1 MTMKRAS
8 DRMRLCASLCTV
20 ALVTALAASAHAQTA
35 ADRETARALFDDGKR
50 KRDSGNV
57 AGALEAF
64 KGADAIMH
72 APTTGLA
79 VARSL
84 AALGRIIEAREA
96 AVAVEQLP
104 AGPKESAAFADARKS
119 ANQLAAELAGRI
131 PSLTIVIKGAPA
143 GVEPAI
149 TVDGVAVPAA
159 AAKAPRRLDPGT
171 HVVVAA
177 IKGGQVKGEITLNE
191 HDEKSIDLD
200 VTDLVAPKQA
210 AKPEGGER
218 PAEGGKGSY
227 SPLLWVGVGV
237 AVVGAAAG
245 TVTGLVSMG
254 KTSDVESGCT
264 ASNKCPPATHDALD
278 GARMFATISTV
289 SFIVAG
295 AGAGVAVVALAMGK
309 KPSPEHAAKAKAPP
323 ALSPRVS
330 PWVGVGSAG
339 VVGSF

>member
-1 MTMKRAS
+1 MTKRAS
-8 DRMRLCASLCTV
+8 EPMRGRRAAAALCAA

-35 ADRETARALFDDGKR
+35 ADRETARALFDDGKK

-57 AGALEAF
+57 AGALESF

-104 AGPKESAAFADARKS
+104 PGPKESAAFADARKS
-119 ANQLAAELAGRI
+119 ASQLAAELGGRI
-131 PSLTIVIKGAPA
+131 PSLTIVVKGAPA
-143 GVEPAI
+143 GTDAAI

-171 HVVVAA
+171 HVIVAA
-177 IKGGQVKGEITLNE
+177 IKGGQVRGEISLSE
-191 HDEKSIDLD
+191 HDDKSIDLD
-200 VTDLVAPKQA
+200 VTDLVNPRAGGGTND
-210 AKPEGGER
+210 AKAVEAGG
-218 PAEGGKGSY
+218 GSY
-227 SPLLWVGVGV
+227 SPLLWVGLGV

-254 KTSDVESGCT
+254 KTSDVESGCN
-264 ASNKCPPATHDALD
+264 ADNKCPPSTHDALD
-278 GARMFATISTV
+278 GARTFATVSTI

-295 AGAGVAVVALAMGK
+295 AGAGVAVVALAMGRR
-309 KPSPEHAAKAKAPP
+309 PSAEQKTSA
-323 ALSPRVS
+323 PRVT

-339 VVGSF
+339 LSGSF

>member
-1 MTMKRAS
+1 MMKLAS
-8 DRMRLCASLCTV
+8 DPRRLVAALCAAT
-20 ALVTALAASAHAQTA
+20 LVTSLAGSARAQTA
-35 ADRETARALFDDGKR
+35 ADRETARTLFDDGKR
-50 KRDSGNV
+50 QRDSGNV

-96 AVAVEQLP
+96 AVGVEQLP
-104 AGPKESAAFADARKS
+104 LGPKESPAFADARKS
-119 ANQLAAELAGRI
+119 ASQLAAELAGRI
-131 PSLTIVIKGAPA
+131 PTLTIVLKGAQPTTEA
-143 GVEPAI
+143 AI

-177 IKGGQVKGEITLNE
+177 INGGEVRGEITLNE
-191 HDEKSIDLD
+191 HAVKSIDLD
-200 VTDLVAPKQA
+200 VTDLVAGKSQGTKSE
-210 AKPEGGER
+210 AKPST
-218 PAEGGKGSY
+218 PADAKGSY

-254 KTSDVESGCT
+254 KTSDVESGCG
-264 ASNKCPPATHDALD
+264 ANNKCPPSTHDALD
-278 GARMFATISTV
+278 GARSFATISTV

-295 AGAGVAVVALAMGK
+295 AGAGLAVVALVMGRR
-309 KPSPEHAAKAKAPP
+309 PSHAEATASTP
-323 ALSPRVS
+323 APRVS
-330 PWVGVGSAG
+330 PWVGAGSAG

>member
-1 MTMKRAS
+1 MTKRVSEA
-8 DRMRLCASLCTV
+8 MRSPRVWA
-20 ALVTALAASAHAQTA
+20 ALSAAAIVTALAGSAHAQTA

-57 AGALEAF
+57 AGALESF

-104 AGPKESAAFADARKS
+104 PGPKESAAFADARKS
-119 ANQLAAELAGRI
+119 ASQLAAELAGRI
-131 PSLTIVIKGAPA
+131 PSLTIVLKGATPSTEA
-143 GVEPAI
+143 AI
-149 TVDGVAVPAA
+149 TVDGVSVPPA

-171 HVVVAA
+171 HAVVAA
-177 IKGGQVKGEITLNE
+177 VNGGQVRGEITLSE
-191 HDEKSIDLD
+191 HDEKSIELD
-200 VTDLVAPKQA
+200 VTELVSGKA
-210 AKPEGGER
+210 GGTKNE
-218 PAEGGKGSY
+218 PGPVVDSKGSY
-227 SPLLWVGVGV
+227 SSLLWVGLGV

-254 KTSDVESGCT
+254 KTSDVEGGCN
-264 ASNKCPPATHDALD
+264 ADNKCPPSTHDALD

-295 AGAGVAVVALAMGK
+295 AGAGVAVVALAMGRR
-309 KPSPEHAAKAKAPP
+309 PSAEQKATAP
-323 ALSPRVS
+323 RMT

-339 VVGSF
+339 LSGSF

>member
-1 MTMKRAS
+1 MKRAS
-8 DRMRLCASLCTV
+8 DPRRLMAALCSA
-20 ALVTALAASAHAQTA
+20 ALVAALASSAHAQTA
-35 ADRETARALFDDGKR
+35 ADRETARTLFDDGKK
-50 KRDSGNV
+50 KRDSGNI

-64 KGADAIMH
+64 RAADAIMH

-79 VARSL
+79 VARSF
-84 AALGRIIEAREA
+84 ASLGRIIEAREA

-104 AGPKESAAFADARKS
+104 LGPKESPAFADARKS
-119 ANQLAAELAGRI
+119 ASQLAAELAGRI
-131 PSLTIVIKGAPA
+131 PTLTIVLKGAQPTTEA
-143 GVEPAI
+143 AI

-177 IKGGQVKGEITLNE
+177 IKGGEVRGEITLNE
-191 HDEKSIDLD
+191 HDVKSIDLD
-200 VTDLVAPKQA
+200 VTELVNGTQVTKNDPKA
-210 AKPEGGER
+210 SGGSSDSR
-218 PAEGGKGSY
+218 GSY

-254 KTSDVESGCT
+254 KTSDVESGCGPN
-264 ASNKCPPATHDALD
+264 NKCPPSTHDALD
-278 GARMFATISTV
+278 GARMFATLSTV

-295 AGAGVAVVALAMGK
+295 AGAGVAVVALAMGRR
-309 KPSPEHAAKAKAPP
+309 SPNAEQKASAPP
-323 ALSPRVS
+323 PSSAPRVS

-339 VVGSF
+339 LSGSF

>member
-1 MTMKRAS
+1 MKPAS
-8 DRMRLCASLCTV
+8 DPRRLVAALCAAT
-20 ALVTALAASAHAQTA
+20 LVTALAGSAHAQTA
-35 ADRETARALFDDGKR
+35 ADRETARALFDDGKK
-50 KRDSGNV
+50 KRDTGNV
-57 AGALEAF
+57 AGALESFRA
-64 KGADAIMH
+64 ADAIMH

-79 VARSL
+79 VARSF

-104 AGPKESAAFADARKS
+104 VGPKESPAFADARKS
-119 ANQLAAELAGRI
+119 ASQLAAELVGRI
-131 PSLTIVIKGAPA
+131 PTLTVVLKGAQPTTEA
-143 GVEPAI
+143 AI

-177 IKGGQVKGEITLNE
+177 IQGGEVRGEITLNE
-191 HDEKSIDLD
+191 HDAKSIELD
-200 VTDLVAPKQA
+200 VTDLVAGKPQV
-210 AKPEGGER
+210 AKNETR
-218 PAEGGKGSY
+218 PGPDDAKGSY

-254 KTSDVESGCT
+254 KTSDVESGCG
-264 ASNKCPPATHDALD
+264 ANNKCPPSTHDALD

-295 AGAGVAVVALAMGK
+295 AGAGLTVVALVMGRR
-309 KPSPEHAAKAKAPP
+309 PSHEQATSSA
-323 ALSPRVS
+323 PRVS
-330 PWVGVGSAG
+330 PWVGAGSAG

>member
-1 MTMKRAS
+1 MMKRVS
-8 DRMRLCASLCTV
+8 DPRRLLA
-20 ALVTALAASAHAQTA
+20 ALSAAALLTALSASAHAQTA
-35 ADRETARALFDDGKR
+35 ADRETARTLFDDGKK

-104 AGPKESAAFADARKS
+104 LGPKESPAFADARKS
-119 ANQLAAELAGRI
+119 ASQLAAELAGRI
-131 PSLTIVIKGAPA
+131 PTLTIVLKGAQPTTDA
-143 GVEPAI
+143 AI

-171 HVVVAA
+171 HVVVAT
-177 IKGGQVKGEITLNE
+177 INGGQARGEITLSE
-191 HDEKSIDLD
+191 HDVKSIDLD
-200 VTDLVAPKQA
+200 VTDLVNGKQVGKVDT
-210 AKPEGGER
+210 KP
-218 PAEGGKGSY
+218 AVVSDGKGSY

-254 KTSDVESGCT
+254 KTSDVESGCG
-264 ASNKCPPATHDALD
+264 ANNKCPPSTHDALD

-295 AGAGVAVVALAMGK
+295 AGAGLAVVALAMGRG
-309 KPSPEHAAKAKAPP
+309 PSKEQATATTTTSA
-323 ALSPRVS
+323 PRVT

>member
-1 MTMKRAS
+1 MTKRAS
-8 DRMRLCASLCTV
+8 EPTRWCAALCA
-20 ALVTALAASAHAQTA
+20 AAIVTALASSAHAQTA
-35 ADRETARALFDDGKR
+35 ADRETARALFDDGKK

-57 AGALEAF
+57 AGALESF

-104 AGPKESAAFADARKS
+104 IGPKESAAFAEARKS
-119 ANQLAAELAGRI
+119 ASQLAAELVGRI
-131 PSLTIVIKGAPA
+131 PTLTVVIKGAPA
-143 GVEPAI
+143 GSDTAL

-171 HVVVAA
+171 HAVVVTANGREA
-177 IKGGQVKGEITLNE
+177 KAEVTLSE
-191 HDEKSIDLD
+191 HDVKSIDVD
-200 VTDLVAPKQA
+200 VSELFAPKPSA
-210 AKPEGGER
+210 AVARVGGKSPEG
-218 PAEGGKGSY
+218 AKGSY

-254 KTSDVESGCT
+254 KTSDVESGCG
-264 ASNKCPPATHDALD
+264 ANNRCPPSTHDALD

-289 SFIVAG
+289 SFVVAG
-295 AGAGVAVVALAMGK
+295 AGAGVAVVALAMGRR
-309 KPSPEHAAKAKAPP
+309 PSSEQTA
-323 ALSPRVS
+323 SPRVT
-330 PWVGVGSAG
+330 PWVGAG
-339 VVGSF
+339 GAGLVGSF

>member
-1 MTMKRAS
+1 MKRAS
-8 DRMRLCASLCTV
+8 DPRRLVAALGAA

-35 ADRETARALFDDGKR
+35 ADRETARGLFDDGKR

-57 AGALEAF
+57 AGALESF
-64 KGADAIMH
+64 KAADAIMH

-96 AVAVEQLP
+96 AVQVEQLP
-104 AGPKESAAFADARKS
+104 LGPKESAAFADARKS
-119 ANQLAAELAGRI
+119 AGQLAAELAGRI
-131 PSLTIVIKGAPA
+131 PTLAIVLKGAQPSTEA
-143 GVEPAI
+143 TI
-149 TVDGVAVPAA
+149 TVDGVAVPPA

-177 IKGGQVKGEITLNE
+177 IKGGEVRGEITLSE
-191 HDEKSIDLD
+191 HDVKTIDLD
-200 VTDLVAPKQA
+200 VTDLVNPKHVATQDA
-210 AKPEGGER
+210 GQGSSPSSDA
-218 PAEGGKGSY
+218 KGSY

-254 KTSDVESGCT
+254 KTSDAEAGCT
-264 ASNKCPPATHDALD
+264 ANNKCPPSTHDALD
-278 GARMFATISTV
+278 GASMFATISTV

-295 AGAGVAVVALAMGK
+295 AGAGVTVIALAMGRR
-309 KPSPEHAAKAKAPP
+309 PSAEQKAT
-323 ALSPRVS
+323 SPRVS

-339 VVGSF
+339 LSGSF